1 METRPIRLLRFVVA
15 VALAVPLVGGCA
27 SDTLGP
33 KTTIGGLGGAAA
45 GGLLGAA
52 SGGRHRGEKIAAGVL
67 IGGLLGGALGNVLD
81 QRDRELAQ
89 RNAQLALETAPTG
102 SYSEWRNPDNGHSGS
117 FTPTRTYQD
126 PSGAYCREYHQSIIV
141 AGERQQG
148 YGTAC
153 RQPDGSWRIVN

>member
-1 METRPIRLLRFVVA
+1 MEARPIRFLRFVLV
-15 VALAVPLVGGCA
+15 VGLALPSLGGCA
-27 SDTLGP
+27 SDTFGP

-52 SGGRHRGEKIAAGVL
+52 SGGRHRGEKIAAGVI

-102 SYSEWRNPDNGHSGS
+102 SSSEWRNPDNGHYGS

-126 PSGAYCREYHQSIIV
+126 GSGAYCREYQQTIIV
-141 AGERQQG
+141 GGERQQG
-148 YGTAC
+148 WGTAC
-153 RQPDGSWRIVN
+153 RQPDGSWRIAN